1 MESKLEQLVNKLET
15 LVERFEKGQGQ
26 APSGSP
32 APALSSGSQ
41 NKILRDFDN
50 YLTEKIK
57 AFEAAAAAFGGDII
71 PNIVI
76 KPIKLTLYRVRSL
89 CQSY

>member
-32 APALSSGSQ
+32 APAQSSGS
-41 NKILRDFDN
+41 
-50 YLTEKIK
+50 
-57 AFEAAAAAFGGDII
+57 
-71 PNIVI
+71 
-76 KPIKLTLYRVRSL
+76 
-89 CQSY
+89 